1 LDLNIGKK
9 LIKCYIWSIALHVL
23 ERYGED
29 QLDRS
34 CDNEQVLRRVKRK
47 GISYTKQ
54 KEGRIERTRREEKEK
69 A

>member
-1 LDLNIGKK
+1 M
-9 LIKCYIWSIALHVL
+9 HVL